1 MTETIYQTAARTVVS
16 GDLEDHVHE
25 QLEAV
30 LARVLASDVGGRQI
44 KEISAGFGTQRVDEH
59 LLASTARS
67 CEQD

>member
-1 MTETIYQTAARTVVS
+1 
-16 GDLEDHVHE
+16 VHE

-44 KEISAGFGTQRVDEH
+44 EEVSASLGTQRVDEH

-67 CEQD
+67 CQQD

>member
-1 MTETIYQTAARTVVS
+1 M
-16 GDLEDHVHE
+16 HE

-44 KEISAGFGTQRVDEH
+44 KEISAGLGTQRVDEH
-59 LLASTARS
+59 LLSSTARS